1 MKTLLMLA
9 ALTLATSASAL
20 SISTPVLDV
29 KATTEACPWV
39 VVNSWFRRMFS
50 FTFPAINS

>member
-20 SISTPVLDV
+20 SISTPVLNV
-29 KATTEACPWV
+29 QQACPSMMNGFAAWLRQVWGNPWV
-39 VVNSWFRRMFS
+39 VTN
-50 FTFPAINS
+50 